1 MTEESAPEFEDGLD
15 PEIASLIGL
24 ARQKSQAGK
33 NAIFETVQDL
43 FLEKNDSLS
52 DHERALMGD
61 ILRHLIYE
69 VEMSVRKDV
78 AERLAKRN
86 DAPRELVL
94 ALANDEI
101 EVAHPLLIESTVL
114 HDADLIELVRHRTKA
129 HQLAIAMRRSLSE
142 DVSQSLVDTGDVSVI
157 TTLIENENA
166 KLSDSLMDYLVAQS
180 KYVDSFQNP
189 LISRRDL
196 PPNMARKMYWWVSAA
211 VRQHIVKNFSID
223 PSEID
228 DSIEAVVKDKIEA
241 EITAGDQLNE
251 AEQAA
256 REIDSQGKLTE
267 EFLVTLLKDG
277 EVSLFEA
284 SFARSTKIPLK
295 LARRMLYEPGG
306 ESLAMVCK
314 AGGFSAEMFTELYR
328 LTRKASTSKEPFDER
343 EMVSLTDFFDCM
355 RTPSVEA
362 LVKRWNREP
371 NFLHALVQMDAEV

>member
-1 MTEESAPEFEDGLD
+1 MSEESAPEFEENLN

-24 ARQKSQAGK
+24 ARQKSQAGR
-33 NAIFETVQDL
+33 NSIFETVQDL

-52 DHERALMGD
+52 DRERALMGD

-166 KLSDSLMDYLVAQS
+166 TLSDSLMAYLVAQS

-211 VRQHIVKNFSID
+211 VRQHIVKNFSVD

-241 EITAGDQLNE
+241 GITDGHQVNE

-306 ESLAMVCK
+306 ESLAMACK

-343 EMVSLTDFFDCM
+343 EMVRLTDFFDCM
-355 RTPSVEA
+355 RAPSAEA

-371 NFLHALVQMDAEV
+371 DFLHALDQMDAEV

>member
-1 MTEESAPEFEDGLD
+1 MTKESAPEFEDGLN

-24 ARQKSQAGK
+24 ARQKSQAGR
-33 NAIFETVQDL
+33 NSIFETVQDL

-52 DHERALMGD
+52 DRERALMGD

-129 HQLAIAMRRSLSE
+129 QQLAIAIRRSLSE
-142 DVSQSLVDTGDVSVI
+142 EVSQSLVDTGDVSVI
-157 TTLIENENA
+157 TTLIENEDA
-166 KLSDSLMDYLVAQS
+166 KISDSLMDYLVAQS
-180 KYVDSFQNP
+180 KHVDSFQNP

-196 PPNMARKMYWWVSAA
+196 PPNLARKMYWWVSAA
-211 VRQHIVKNFSID
+211 VRQHIVKNFSVD
-223 PSEID
+223 PIEID

-241 EITAGDQLNE
+241 EITDGHQVNE

-306 ESLAMVCK
+306 ESLAMACK

-328 LTRKASTSKEPFDER
+328 LTRKANTSKEPFDER
-343 EMVSLTDFFDCM
+343 EMVRLTDFFDCM
-355 RTPSVEA
+355 RAPSAEA

-371 NFLHALVQMDAEV
+371 DFLHALDQMDAEV